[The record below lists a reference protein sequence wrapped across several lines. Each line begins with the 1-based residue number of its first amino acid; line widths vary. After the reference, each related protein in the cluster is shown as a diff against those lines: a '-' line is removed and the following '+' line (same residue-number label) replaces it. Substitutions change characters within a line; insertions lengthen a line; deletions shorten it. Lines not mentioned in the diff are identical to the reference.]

1 MNKTIAEIS
10 KEALQI
16 EQYLKGCTAGEFVA
30 YKEIE
35 AKTGVTMNIQGK
47 GFLRTALNRLKMEYS
62 CVRGNGI
69 ELASP
74 GNSMEIIS
82 QKVVKID
89 NSVKRAEKTYKNITH
104 SFYDQLSNEDKKQV
118 HFVGSVFGAIRLAA
132 NNAKSFFKRES
143 PKVINS

>member
-16 EQYLKGCTAGEFVA
+16 EQYLKGCNAGEFVA

-35 AKTGVTMNIQGK
+35 AKTGVTMDGHGK
-47 GFLRTALNRLKMEYS
+47 GYLRTALNRLKMEYT
-62 CVRGNGI
+62 CVRGSGI

-74 GNSMEIIS
+74 DNSMEIIS

-104 SFYDQLSNEDKKQV
+104 SFYDKLSNEDKKQV

-132 NNAKSFFKRES
+132 NNAKSFFKKEN